1 MLKYIKEKTFID
13 LFSGAGGLSEGFIKA
28 GFTPI
33 AHVEIDKKACDTL
46 ETRLVYHKLKSENK
60 IQNYY
65 DYISEKITRE
75 EFLKI
80 NSNSEISNS
89 VINIPIGGKNN
100 EVIFNKIDKL
110 VKGKQ
115 IDLIVGGPPCQA
127 YSLVGRARDKDG
139 MKNDPRNFLY
149 KEYAKF
155 LKKYEPK
162 VFVFEN
168 VRGLITAEKGLYFKN
183 MQAYFKRIG
192 YELAYTIQNSED
204 FGVLQKRRRII
215 LIGWQKGSG
224 FKYPEFEIVKENFTV
239 SQILSD
245 LKKLKPGEQN
255 NVTKYSK
262 PTTDY
267 LDKFELRNGI
277 DFVTQ
282 HIARAHNERDLSIY
296 KIAINKWLKKSERLR
311 YPDLPKKLKTHKN
324 EKSFVDRYKVVD
336 INGLSHTMVA
346 HIAKD
351 GHHYIYPDN
360 KQIRSLSVREAARI
374 QSFSDDFYFE
384 GGRTAA
390 FRQIGNAVPPLM
402 AFEIAKKI
410 KENYERKIKTCI

>member
-1 MLKYIKEKTFID
+1 MRKLNFID

-28 GFTPI
+28 GYNPV
-33 AHVEIDKKACDTL
+33 AHVEIDEKACDTL
-46 ETRLVYHKLKSENK
+46 ETRLVYHKLNSEN
-60 IQNYY
+60 NLEDYY
-65 DYISEKITRE
+65 NYISGKISRKDFIEKCGE
-75 EFLKI
+75 A
-80 NSNSEISNS
+80 EISNS

-100 EVIFNKIDKL
+100 KVIFDKIDNL
-110 VKGKQ
+110 ATGKS

-127 YSLVGRARDKDG
+127 YSLVGRSRDKNR

-155 LKKYEPK
+155 LKRYEPK

-168 VRGLITAEKGLYFKN
+168 VMGLITAEKGSYFKN
-183 MQAYFKRIG
+183 MRAYFKRIG
-192 YELAYTIQNSED
+192 YELDYTIQKSEH

-215 LIGWQKGSG
+215 LIGWKKGVD
-224 FKYPEFEIVKENFTV
+224 FEYPEFERVKEVYTV

-245 LKKLKPGEQN
+245 LKALNPGDQN
-255 NVTKYSK
+255 NVTKYIS
-262 PTTDY
+262 PSTEY
-267 LDKFELRNGI
+267 LEKFELRNGV

-282 HIARAHNERDLSIY
+282 HIARPHNVRDLKIY
-296 KIAINKWLKKSERLR
+296 QIAINKWLNDSERLK
-311 YPDLPKKLKTHKN
+311 YPDLPSALKTHKN
-324 EKSFVDRYKVVD
+324 EKAFVDRFKVVD

-351 GHHYIYPDN
+351 GHHYIFPDI
-360 KQIRSLSVREAARI
+360 KQVRSISVREAARI
-374 QSFSDDFYFE
+374 QSFPDDYYFE

-402 AFEIAKKI
+402 AKEIACQIKKQLQ
-410 KENYERKIKTCI
+410 